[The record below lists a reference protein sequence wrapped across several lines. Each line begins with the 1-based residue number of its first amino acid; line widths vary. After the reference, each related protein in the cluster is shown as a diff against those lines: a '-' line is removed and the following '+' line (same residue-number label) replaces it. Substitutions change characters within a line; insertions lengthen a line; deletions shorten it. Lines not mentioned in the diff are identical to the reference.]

1 MDAKRSNGQVMV
13 INGNENLSV
22 LRPLRKSGSQYA
34 KQWRCK
40 REVCVPVSEFG
51 FPSKE
56 ELKKTNKN

>member
-40 REVCVPVSEFG
+40 REVCVLFLNSVFRPRR
-51 FPSKE
+51 
-56 ELKKTNKN
+56 N